1 MPLNHTS
8 FYPTIYFMSLDWASF
23 YWIMRHSIGLY
34 TSCHWIG
41 LHFIRSYVI
50 LTYHIFYVIGLGFM
64 SLQRIILPENHIC
77 VIESKFV
84 WLDRRLFV
92 GTIYIMPL
100 DGSSC
105 HWNRNIIPSGQQLIE
120 KKVVSQN
127 AFQIIFREVVLH
139 RWCFAVWKV
148 RLEMDN
154 LIKGTDFTPWG
165 GWPPGEKYKFHE
177 VVLHSETRVF
187 PLLRPL
193 RAIAE
198 VESSSTFRETC
209 LATEVRKSF
218 TKPTML
224 HGAMP
229 AEKIDSQCCCTQVS
243 ANSFNM

>member
-64 SLQRIILPENHIC
+64 SLQRIILPENHNC

-84 WLDRRLFV
+84 WLDRRLFD

-100 DGSSC
+100 DRSSC

-139 RWCFAVWKV
+139 RWCFAVWSVAWDGQLNESNGLYSV
-148 RLEMDN
+148 RWLTTWREIQVSRSSATQWNSCFSTTTTFASHCRSRKQFYFSWN
-154 LIKGTDFTPWG
+154 LSRNGSSK
-165 GWPPGEKYKFHE
+165 KFHE
-177 VVLHSETRVF
+177 TDYVTRCYACWKNWFAALLHT
-187 PLLRPL
+187 
-193 RAIAE
+193 
-198 VESSSTFRETC
+198 
-209 LATEVRKSF
+209 SF
-218 TKPTML
+218 
-224 HGAMP
+224 
-229 AEKIDSQCCCTQVS
+229 S
-243 ANSFNM
+243 